1 MANRSRGYVL
11 IEVMVGGALF
21 AVLVSVLL
29 TQLAEARTRNV
40 IAGRDVVAAQLVQ
53 EQLGRERA
61 AGYAGTPSATCNA
74 AFAAVA
80 SQTGKY
86 ERKCEV
92 VNGTRTVGSAATQTL
107 NVNTV
112 TVTVRYDNSA
122 DGVRTIAAATEIYQ

>member
-40 IAGRDVVAAQLVQ
+40 IAGRDVVAAPPVQ
-53 EQLGRERA
+53 QQPGPARGA
-61 AGYAGTPSATCNA
+61 VGGGTRSATGY
-74 AFAAVA
+74 AAVA
-80 SQTGKY
+80 Y